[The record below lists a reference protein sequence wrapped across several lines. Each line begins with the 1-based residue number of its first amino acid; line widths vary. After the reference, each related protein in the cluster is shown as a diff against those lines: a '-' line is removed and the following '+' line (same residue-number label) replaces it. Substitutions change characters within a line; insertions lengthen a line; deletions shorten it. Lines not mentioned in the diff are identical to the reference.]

1 MNYLPRDSRTVEQE
15 IKDLDSLMSDIPAE
29 ASNAPFLAPYKKRLE
44 FLREELFFAQ
54 IVEEKEKATIQI
66 HVRLETAGNA
76 HTASASMIGSLLNA
90 WQDLI
95 DSLGQAV
102 LGKATTRGII
112 PLEIRKQTSLDLEAF
127 APGSFVIRLIP
138 HQAIEE
144 QLDAFHDSESLISQ
158 AFTEFLALTDSVSAP
173 ERLSDNLKR
182 VKGRVAQHYGKLLEI
197 VRASNTNI
205 TAVISEPGKS
215 ELRQTRV
222 TTKTA
227 ADWSNSYKEA
237 EALTRDIYEFTGR
250 LTGANLRT
258 GKFELDL
265 GEEGVVAG
273 EVEKGK
279 ELLLHDTQIGSR
291 YRAEVAE
298 ICVANHATESQSS
311 TYVLLNLEPMPF

>member
-1 MNYLPRDSRTVEQE
+1 MNYQPRNSDTVEQE
-15 IKDLDSLMSDIPAE
+15 INDLQNLISGIPPE
-29 ASNAPFLAPYKKRLE
+29 ASDAPFLAPYRERLHS
-44 FLREELFFAQ
+44 LREELFLAQ
-54 IVEEKEKATIQI
+54 IIEDQERTSTQI
-66 HVRLETAGNA
+66 HVRLEGAANA
-76 HTASASMIGSLLNA
+76 HTAGASMIGSLLTT

-112 PLEIRKQTSLDLEAF
+112 PLEIRKQTNLDLEAF

-138 HQAIEE
+138 HQTDEE
-144 QLDAFHDSESLISQ
+144 QLEVFHENKPLISL
-158 AFTEFLALTDSVSAP
+158 AFAEFLALTNSVSSP
-173 ERLSDNLKR
+173 ENLSSTLKR
-182 VKGRVAQHYGKLLEI
+182 VKGRVAQHFGKLLEI
-197 VRASNTNI
+197 VRASNTVMI
-205 TAVISEPGKS
+205 ATISEPGKS
-215 ELRQTRV
+215 ELQHARV
-222 TTKTA
+222 TTETA
-227 ADWSNSYKEA
+227 VNWSNSYKEA
-237 EALTRDIYEFTGR
+237 EALTRDIYEFEGR

-279 ELLLHDTQIGSR
+279 ELLLHETQIGSR

-298 ICVANHATESQSS
+298 ICVANNATESQSI